1 MAVHFQGNE
10 LYSVGA
16 GESDTNKQKNETIHK
31 PFYRGTGGGA
41 IVNALSERWMEKNQG
56 RVCFSA

>member
-1 MAVHFQGNE
+1 MMAVHFQGNE

-41 IVNALSERWMEKNQG
+41 IVNALSER
-56 RVCFSA
+56 

>member
-16 GESDTNKQKNETIHK
+16 GESETNKKRNNSLTI
-31 PFYRGTGGGA
+31 
-41 IVNALSERWMEKNQG
+41 LQ
-56 RVCFSA
+56 RVGWWCDR